1 MVERKQHPSETLVHK
16 KVENRKIFLIILQN
30 KQFLSHQGLDFW
42 RNNNEDNFQHLMKLS
57 AMAEPGTTSW
67 MEKKQEKYFH
77 HDILNEIVKLMVLI
91 ILTYITKI

>member
-1 MVERKQHPSETLVHK
+1 
-16 KVENRKIFLIILQN
+16 
-30 KQFLSHQGLDFW
+30 
-42 RNNNEDNFQHLMKLS
+42 
-57 AMAEPGTTSW
+57 MAEPGTTSW